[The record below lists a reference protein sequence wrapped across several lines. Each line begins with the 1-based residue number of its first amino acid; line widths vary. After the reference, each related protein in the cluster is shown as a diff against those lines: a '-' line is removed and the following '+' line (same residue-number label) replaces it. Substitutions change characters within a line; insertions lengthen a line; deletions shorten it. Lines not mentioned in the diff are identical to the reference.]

1 MKARVLNGLALALVV
16 ATGLLGIL
24 YAVIAVEPTA
34 PLNPFPPPT
43 MTATPVHWPEPEA
56 PKETATLSPT
66 PSPFPTP
73 TLLRPSPLTPTP
85 EPAYPF
91 TATVEVSPGATDCRA
106 EMDGAVIDRQGRG
119 LEGYPVHLWAAEAM
133 FSLYETVLF
142 SDEAGRWQAS
152 LPAGA
157 RGVWYVQLHAP
168 DARKVYPPL
177 SPVVAVALPDTCSWV
192 TVEFRE
198 R

>member
-1 MKARVLNGLALALVV
+1 MRARVLNGLALVLVV
-16 ATGLLGIL
+16 ATGLVGVL
-24 YAVIAVEPTA
+24 YAVIAVEPTT

-43 MTATPVHWPEPEA
+43 ATATPASLPEPE
-56 PKETATLSPT
+56 PPGETASPSST

-73 TLLRPSPLTPTP
+73 TSLRPSPLTPTP
-85 EPAYPF
+85 EPTYPF
-91 TATVEVSPGATDCRA
+91 TATVEVSAGVADCRTTVT
-106 EMDGAVIDRQGRG
+106 GAVIDRQGRG
-119 LEGYPVHLWAAEAM
+119 LEGYPVHLWAAEAE
-133 FSLYETVLF
+133 FAPYETVSF
-142 SDEAGRWQAS
+142 SDEVGRWQAP

-168 DARKVYPPL
+168 DARQVYPPL
-177 SPVVAVALPDTCSWV
+177 SPVVAIVLPDTCSRA